1 MAQWRW
7 AGNEISS
14 GLYQVAVLSL
24 FVSCVISLVRTFF
37 FGVIYFVVVTYIADE
52 VSFKLIDLLA
62 M

>member
-7 AGNEISS
+7 EGNGISS

-24 FVSCVISLVRTFF
+24 LVSCVISLVRTFF
-37 FGVIYFVVVTYIADE
+37 FGVIYFFVVTYIAHE
-52 VSFKLIDLLA
+52 VSIKFIDLLV